1 MARRP
6 RGRLI
11 HPVNALRLSHLARVL
26 LEALQVLDLALFIT
40 FAAEL
45 VDSFAFLEGFF
56 LLGPDTLLV
65 PEERRVP

>member
-1 MARRP
+1 
-6 RGRLI
+6 
-11 HPVNALRLSHLARVL
+11 